1 MKRYESRE
9 QALTFLFEND
19 FGFKEPNEILE
30 LAKDARDEKIS
41 NFSKELFLG
50 TIEHLEDIDKEIE
63 SNSSSWK
70 KDRLSKMVLSILRL
84 SVFEMLY
91 YSTPSDI
98 AINEAVELA
107 KKYTTKDDASYI
119 NGVLGEIARKK
130 DLKNENK

>member
-9 QALTFLFEND
+9 QALAFLFEND
-19 FGFKEPNEILE
+19 FGFNNPSEVLE
-30 LAKDARDEKIS
+30 LAKDVRDEKIS

-50 TIEHLEDIDKEIE
+50 TIEHIENIDKEIE
-63 SNSSSWK
+63 SNSSNWG

-130 DLKNENK
+130 I

>member
-9 QALTFLFEND
+9 QALAFLFEND
-19 FGFKEPNEILE
+19 FGFNDPSEVLE
-30 LAKDARDEKIS
+30 LAKDVRDEKIS

-50 TIEHLEDIDKEIE
+50 TIENIENIDKAIE
-63 SNSSSWK
+63 SNSSNWG

-84 SVFEMLY
+84 SIFEMLY

-98 AINEAVELA
+98 AINEAIELA

-119 NGVLGEIARKK
+119 NGVLGEIARK
-130 DLKNENK
+130 NI